1 MNIIKGKTKWDRT
14 GDSFH
19 AIAIIPA
26 STHPEDIDEHFRF
39 RCYHEHDCCGCV
51 SSSIASTRPLS
62 GDRLAVRTYGWR
74 NI

>member
-1 MNIIKGKTKWDRT
+1 MNIIKEKTKWDRY
-14 GDSFH
+14 GDSFR
-19 AIAIIPA
+19 AIAIISA
-26 STHPEDIDEHFRF
+26 ADQADIEEHFRY

-62 GDRLAVRTYGWR
+62 GGRIAVRTYGWR

>member
-1 MNIIKGKTKWDRT
+1 MTIIKEKTKWDHS
-14 GDSFH
+14 GDSFR

-26 STHPEDIDEHFRF
+26 AERADIEDHFRY
-39 RCYHEHDCCGCV
+39 RCHHEHDCCGCV

-62 GDRLAVRTYGWR
+62 GGRIAVRTFGWR